1 MNFPAFQ
8 CKNLL
13 QFASLQNYFIA
24 FDTQPESGHISTSV
38 ATSLQINV
46 EGWWS
51 PLSRIMAWRPQHV
64 SRLRAQNRIFIYKY

>member
-1 MNFPAFQ
+1 MNFPTFQ

-13 QFASLQNYFIA
+13 QFALLQNYFIA

-38 ATSLQINV
+38 ATFLQINV

-51 PLSRIMAWRPQHV
+51 PLARIVAWWPQHV
-64 SRLRAQNRIFIYKY
+64 FRLRAQNRIFIYKY